1 MLAEP
6 NRGWRGFDSASPLDI
21 RVSHEVCEPSLH
33 RADDSFRK
41 GGRSRHSG
49 CARVQIESPLG
60 LYDGYRV
67 LVIQGDPHAATF
79 DHACGA
85 KQIGAKVSASIP
97 GRMLPLLEI
106 ELA

>member
-6 NRGWRGFDSASPLDI
+6 NRGWRGFDSA
-21 RVSHEVCEPSLH
+21 
-33 RADDSFRK
+33 
-41 GGRSRHSG
+41 
-49 CARVQIESPLG
+49 SPLG

-67 LVIQGDPHAATF
+67 LVIQGDPHAASF
-79 DHACGA
+79 YHACGA